1 MKGRFNMK
9 GKVQLLG
16 KVYETLIETGMSLYA
31 LGIGLA
37 TPKANMKWEIIL
49 AAVFILMARVLIV
62 NLKRSE
68 KFDDRAAMNLIKAS
82 AAVLVLVVFALF
94 VLFAVTL
101 AVGRIIIGAGAAAIA
116 AGILLSAYAFAFFV
130 FERQGR

>member
-1 MKGRFNMK
+1 
-9 GKVQLLG
+9 
-16 KVYETLIETGMSLYA
+16 MSLYV

-49 AAVFILMARVLIV
+49 ATVFVLMLRVLIV

-68 KFDDRAAMNLIKAS
+68 RFDDRAVENLIKAS

-94 VLFAVTL
+94 ALFAVTL
-101 AVGRIIIGAGAAAIA
+101 AVGRISVGAGAAAIA
-116 AGILLSAYAFAFFV
+116 AGVLLSAYAIAFFV